1 MNDHQ
6 QLRPLE
12 NKLTLIAIALG
23 AVALV
28 SAVAWSPTQGRG
40 YQIKAS
46 DGMIGYICDFLMDDQ
61 SWVLQKLVI
70 KIGNRFSGKAVQIST
85 SKVDRISYEESTVF
99 VNLSQAAIEQSPQHP
114 LASAGLA
121 A

>member
-28 SAVAWSPTQGRG
+28 SAVAWSLL
-40 YQIKAS
+40 
-46 DGMIGYICDFLMDDQ
+46 FLQ
-61 SWVLQKLVI
+61 FH
-70 KIGNRFSGKAVQIST
+70 R
-85 SKVDRISYEESTVF
+85 
-99 VNLSQAAIEQSPQHP
+99 
-114 LASAGLA
+114 
-121 A
+121 